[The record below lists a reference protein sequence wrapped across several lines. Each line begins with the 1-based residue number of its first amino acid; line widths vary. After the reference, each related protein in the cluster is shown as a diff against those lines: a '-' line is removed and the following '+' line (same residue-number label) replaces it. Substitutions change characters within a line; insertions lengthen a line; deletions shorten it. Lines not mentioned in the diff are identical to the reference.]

1 MVPHGGLLVVA
12 ESVSC
17 WGRATGKLW
26 LPLQIGYRQAA
37 WDIARIRKFEFVLRA
52 HNLVH
57 QLEGALGKGRLVAL
71 LGCHALVCHLSDRR
85 RSVVVLVLVI
95 SVGILA
101 ILGAIG
107 LLVHMLPGLHVRGR
121 HNDSFVLAV
130 HFRTPFILSSGA
142 FLALGSL
149 FVEVLGNSID
159 LSV

>member
-12 ESVSC
+12 QSVGGR
-17 WGRATGKLW
+17 GRATGNLW
-26 LPLQIGYRQAA
+26 LPLQIGNRQAA
-37 WDIARIRKFEFVLRA
+37 WDIARVRQFEFVLRA
-52 HNLVH
+52 HNLVN

-71 LGCHALVCHLSDRR
+71 LGRHTLVCHLSDRR

-142 FLALGSL
+142 LLA
-149 FVEVLGNSID
+149 
-159 LSV
+159 